1 MSVEKRDVYLTNK
14 AELLKAMQVANSIE
28 GAQYLRDGVRSIVSR
43 SRHIN
48 SSPELQKVGADVVK
62 AVDEFAKFIEFK
74 FTASNDPWAGEKPKS
89 SLANMQEGIAQEA
102 LGKLDQQNFRFD
114 FAISKDGHFV
124 RGYAPPEGGQPL
136 TSETIDSLDRLFN
149 AWLADKYQIITE
161 DGFLFEPDPATGKP
175 VRCSVERVEEIM
187 GNSAEDFSE
196 YLLKNNIGLFSR
208 HREYPGEHR
217 LEQALKEKAEKQME
231 RVEENVAEEQEVVP
245 DGVDSSAGMKGT
257 T

>member
-1 MSVEKRDVYLTNK
+1 MSVEKKDIYLTNK
-14 AELLKAMQVANSIE
+14 TELLKAMQVANSIE

-74 FTASNDPWAGEKPKS
+74 FTASNDPWSGEKPKS
-89 SLANMQEGIAQEA
+89 SLANMQGGIAQEA
-102 LGKLDQQNFRFD
+102 LGKLDQQNLRFD

-124 RGYAPPEGGQPL
+124 RGYAPPEQGGKALGP
-136 TSETIDSLDRLFN
+136 ETVDSLDRLFN

-175 VRCSVERVEEIM
+175 VRCSADRVEEIM

-196 YLLKNNIGLFSR
+196 YLLKNNIEIFSR
-208 HREYPGEHR
+208 HREYPGEQR
-217 LEQALKEKAEKQME
+217 LEQKLREKAEKRIEQ
-231 RVEENVAEEQEVVP
+231 VEDAAAEVQEVAAEAE
-245 DGVDSSAGMKGT
+245 SSAGMKGT